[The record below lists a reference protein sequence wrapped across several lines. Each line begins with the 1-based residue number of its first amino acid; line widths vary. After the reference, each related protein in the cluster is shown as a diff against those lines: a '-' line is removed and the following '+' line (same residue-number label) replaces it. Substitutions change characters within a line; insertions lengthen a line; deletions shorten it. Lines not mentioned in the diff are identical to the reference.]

1 MAAANVR
8 PVTAGT
14 VAVSPKQPDQVTPIG
29 VRVATVAP
37 GFKGTAPTRTS
48 GAVPGIASDETTL
61 WLASV
66 PLLHGVVRETNVNPA
81 SRRAARAAAIFS
93 PITFGTVLCGRVV
106 VGAVTAVDDVGAAA
120 VVVVV
125 LGMARTA
132 FFCARGRA
140 PTACRQETRR
150 HEGGG
155 AQSGGSTPD
164 VHGPIIVRGSSGRGV
179 DAARACHFKMLT
191 ARATTRIAT
200 TREMA
205 ASDIIM
211 SFIQGLTAETSVG
224 LKAVAVA
231 KAKWK

>member
-8 PVTAGT
+8 PVTGGT

-29 VRVATVAP
+29 VPVVTVAP
-37 GFKGTAPTRTS
+37 GLKGTAPTRTS
-48 GAVPGIASDETTL
+48 GALPGIASDETTL

-66 PLLHGVVRETNVNPA
+66 PLLHGVLRETGANPA
-81 SRRAARAAAIFS
+81 ARRAARAAAIFS
-93 PITFGTVLCGRVV
+93 PITFGTVICGRVV
-106 VGAVTAVDDVGAAA
+106 VGAVTAVDVGAAT

-125 LGMARTA
+125 VFRMPRTA
-132 FFCARGRA
+132 FFWAAVGELPPHDVRKQAATR
-140 PTACRQETRR
+140 TA
-150 HEGGG
+150 
-155 AQSGGSTPD
+155 
-164 VHGPIIVRGSSGRGV
+164 
-179 DAARACHFKMLT
+179 AARAATRPPTCTAPSLFVDRPGAARARHFKMLT

-205 ASDIIM
+205 ASAIIM